1 MNIISVLLPIAL
13 LLSFGHVA
21 VLDLGFHNHVAKCG
35 IPFLP
40 VVSLHAVV
48 PVVRRMHLFDFGK
61 LSEQVI
67 GTGSHGGIVAAGAK
81 ELQA

>member
-21 VLDLGFHNHVAKCG
+21 VLDLGFHNHVAKCS

-40 VVSLHAVV
+40 VVYLHVVHDLRAVV
-48 PVVRRMHLFDFGK
+48 PVVRR
-61 LSEQVI
+61 
-67 GTGSHGGIVAAGAK
+67 AAETNLPT
-81 ELQA
+81 ELT